1 MVDFTVG
8 DEARLSATVRDIAGV
23 LVDPS
28 ILAVSVKPPSGAP
41 TVNTPVRD
49 GAGIYHF
56 DLMLTEA
63 GTYFY
68 RWAST
73 GTYPSVQEGGVFVS
87 PLSF

>member
-8 DEARLSATVRDIAGV
+8 DEARLSATVRDIDGV
-23 LVDPS
+23 NVDPS
-28 ILAVSVKPPSGAP
+28 ILAVSIKSPSGSP
-41 TVNTPVRD
+41 TIVTPIKDAV
-49 GAGIYHF
+49 GIYHY